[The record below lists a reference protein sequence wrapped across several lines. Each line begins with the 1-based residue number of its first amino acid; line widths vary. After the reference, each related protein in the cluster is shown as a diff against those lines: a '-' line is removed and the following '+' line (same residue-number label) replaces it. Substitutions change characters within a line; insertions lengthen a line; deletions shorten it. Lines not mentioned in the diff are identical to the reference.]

1 VRSTHAEV
9 NLLLPELDVR
19 RDEPPPM
26 VLGSG
31 RRLTL
36 PLAER
41 HENWGSPVPSKN
53 TGLADGR

>member
-1 VRSTHAEV
+1 
-9 NLLLPELDVR
+9 
-19 RDEPPPM
+19 M

-36 PLAER
+36 PLAQK